1 MAVEA
6 KRVPEIDWGER
17 SGEKRGFSRSP
28 GNLNG
33 ERRRA
38 RGPAGGGWVA
48 PQTDEGE
55 QQGSFML
62 KRAHRT

>member
-6 KRVPEIDWGER
+6 KRIPEIDWEER
-17 SGEKRGFSRSP
+17 RGFSGSP
-28 GNLNG
+28 GSLNG

-38 RGPAGGGWVA
+38 RGPAGGGRVA
-48 PQTDEGE
+48 PQADEGE

-62 KRAHRT
+62 KRAHWT